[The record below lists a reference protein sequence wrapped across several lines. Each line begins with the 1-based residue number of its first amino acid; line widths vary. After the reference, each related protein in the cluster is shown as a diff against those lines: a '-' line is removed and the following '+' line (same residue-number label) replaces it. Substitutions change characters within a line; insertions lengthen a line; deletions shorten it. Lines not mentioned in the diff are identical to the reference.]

1 MSNLYRGPLHGCF
14 LPISVHLA
22 KRFPEMQLIVG
33 PVGPRGQNF
42 RGSGKWRLCVRPND
56 RQTFLLLGA
65 VKKLISVGPGY
76 LLDPLSDDGSL
87 IIVNKVK
94 SRKQIGKHFCS
105 FLFML
110 NFRNQF
116 PFRILFFILS
126 VIVVNCTLIISV
138 MAAWTINNLP
148 YRVVGPCRLSI
159 SVSVSIL
166 QDSCK
171 ILIYSRF
178 CF

>member
-1 MSNLYRGPLHGCF
+1 
-14 LPISVHLA
+14 
-22 KRFPEMQLIVG
+22 MQLIVG

-42 RGSGKWRLCVRPND
+42 RGSGKWRL
-56 RQTFLLLGA
+56 GA
-65 VKKLISVGPGY
+65 VKFFISVGPGY
-76 LLDPLSDDGSL
+76 LLDPLSDEGSL

-116 PFRILFFILS
+116 PFRILFLILS
-126 VIVVNCTLIISV
+126 VIIVNCTLIISI
-138 MAAWTINNLP
+138 MAAWTISNLP

-178 CF
+178 CFQDAIRLFCIYL